1 MLTYATLEDFKIA
14 KQIKEIK
21 PPNIAADKLQWA
33 DDKIID
39 YLVRATRYINRF
51 TRREFF
57 PWRETRKFAVP
68 HKYLDLSMRRLTQ
81 GDLFFDH
88 DLLQVKQLTNGN
100 GDVLTENT
108 DFFLLESNIYPKNA
122 VQLKFPNYW
131 GGVYNAAILSRSF
144 DEPIIIVDA
153 IWGYHDIFGRP
164 NEAWVDTYDTVSPSL
179 IDASTKSI
187 QVGDFDDKDA
197 QYMTKYTVGNLIMID
212 DEFMEITGTK
222 LGTDPDT
229 DPNTIQVIRG
239 VRGTTAVAHT
249 NTASKIYKWRVV
261 DDITEACYQIAKTW
275 RESDTSAGGRLG
287 VSDYSAGV
295 EIGIPADPLN
305 TIKMYQRSMI
315 AINN

>member
-1 MLTYATLEDFKIA
+1 MITYATLEDFKIA

-21 PPNIAADKLQWA
+21 APNIAADKLQNA

-39 YLVRATRYINRF
+39 YLVRATRFINRF

-68 HKYLDLSMRRLTQ
+68 HRFNDLSMRRFTLA
-81 GDLFFDH
+81 DLYFDQ
-88 DLLQVKQLTNGN
+88 DLLAVNSLTNGN
-100 GDVLTENT
+100 GDTLIENT
-108 DFFLLESNIYPKNA
+108 DFFLMESNMWPKNA

-131 GGVYNAAILSRSF
+131 GGLYSTGILSRSF
-144 DEPIIIVDA
+144 DEPIIIVDG
-153 IWGYHDIFGRP
+153 IWGYHDIYGRP
-164 NEAWVDTYDTVSPSL
+164 NESWIDTYDTVGSAG
-179 IDASTKSI
+179 IDATSRNI
-187 QVGDFDDKDA
+187 VVGDFDDKDA
-197 QYMTKYTVGNLIMID
+197 LNMAKYVIGHLLKID
-212 DEFMEITGTK
+212 DEYMEVVGTK
-222 LGTDPDT
+222 LGTDPNT
-229 DPNTIQVIRG
+229 DPNTIKVIRG

-249 NTASKIYKWRVV
+249 DPTSKIYKWRVV

-315 AINN
+315 AIGT

>member
-1 MLTYATLEDFKIA
+1 MLTYATLDDFKIA

-21 PPNIAADKLQWA
+21 PPHIAADKLQYA

-39 YLVRATRYINRF
+39 YLVRATRFINRF

-68 HKYLDLSMRRLTQ
+68 HRYLDLSMRRFTQ
-81 GDLFFDH
+81 ADLYFDH
-88 DLLQVKQLTNGN
+88 DLLKVNTLTNGN
-100 GDVLTENT
+100 GDVLVEDT
-108 DFFLLESNIYPKNA
+108 DFFLMESNMWPKNA
-122 VQLKFPNYW
+122 VQLKFPNFW
-131 GGVYNAAILSRSF
+131 GGGYNLSILSRSF
-144 DEPIIIVDA
+144 DEPVIIVDG
-153 IWGYHDIFGRP
+153 IWGYHDLFGRQD
-164 NEAWVDTYDTVSPSL
+164 EAWVDTFDTVHVDG
-179 IDASTKSI
+179 IDATTKFLK
-187 QVGDFDDKDA
+187 VGDFDDKDSMN
-197 QYMTKYTVGNLIMID
+197 MTKYNIGNLLKID
-212 DEFMEITGTK
+212 DEYMEIIDTK

-229 DPNTIQVIRG
+229 DPNTVKVLRG
-239 VRGTTAVAHT
+239 VRGTTAAAHT
-249 NTASKIYKWRVV
+249 DPDSKIYKWRVV